1 MLFYL
6 PDFNQ
11 PVLPE
16 TDALHVLKVLR
27 KKKGDFIRVSDGKG
41 RKAQARIESA
51 DIRNCLL
58 QLSEAEFEEKSETE
72 IWLAV
77 APTKQ
82 MERME
87 WMVEKCT
94 EIGADGFVF
103 FHSARTERS
112 IIKTERLE
120 KVALSAMKQSGQS
133 RLPAIRWY
141 SAWSLFPWNEFDHF
155 FVADLGENA
164 TDQLIPQT
172 GKNLI
177 LTGPEGDFTPEEY
190 KEIRAHQ
197 AKRIRLRPQIL
208 RTETAAIFAL
218 CQAHLPAHSAK
229 PH

>member
-6 PDFNQ
+6 PDFNK

-16 TDALHVLKVLR
+16 TDALHVVKVLR

-41 RKAQARIESA
+41 RKARARIESA

-94 EIGADGFVF
+94 EIGVDGFVF
-103 FHSARTERS
+103 FQATRSERNS
-112 IIKTERLE
+112 LKLERLQ
-120 KVALSAMKQSGQS
+120 KVAISAMKQSGQVW
-133 RLPAIRWY
+133 LPSVFWY
-141 SAWSLFPWNEFDHF
+141 PDWKQFPWQEFQTI
-155 FVADLGENA
+155 FVADLEENA
-164 TDQLIPQT
+164 EDQLIAGP

-177 LTGPEGDFTPEEY
+177 MIGPEGDFSPDEY
-190 KEIRAHQ
+190 AEIRQHQ
-197 AKRIRLRPQIL
+197 ARRVRLLPQIL
-208 RTETAAIFAL
+208 RTETAALFAL
-218 CQAHLPAHSAK
+218 CQAQTLRK
-229 PH
+229 

>member
-16 TDALHVLKVLR
+16 TDALHVVKVLR

-41 RKAQARIESA
+41 RKARARIESA

-94 EIGADGFVF
+94 EIGVDGFVF
-103 FHSARTERS
+103 FQATRSERNS
-112 IIKTERLE
+112 LKLERLQ
-120 KVALSAMKQSGQS
+120 KVAISAMKQSGQVW
-133 RLPAIRWY
+133 LPSVFWY
-141 SAWSLFPWNEFDHF
+141 PDWKQFPWQEFQTI
-155 FVADLGENA
+155 FVADLEENA
-164 TDQLIPQT
+164 EDQLIAGP

-177 LTGPEGDFTPEEY
+177 MIGPEGDFSPDEY
-190 KEIRAHQ
+190 AEIRQHQ
-197 AKRIRLRPQIL
+197 ARRVRLLPQIL
-208 RTETAAIFAL
+208 RTETAALFAL
-218 CQAHLPAHSAK
+218 CQAQTLRK
-229 PH
+229 